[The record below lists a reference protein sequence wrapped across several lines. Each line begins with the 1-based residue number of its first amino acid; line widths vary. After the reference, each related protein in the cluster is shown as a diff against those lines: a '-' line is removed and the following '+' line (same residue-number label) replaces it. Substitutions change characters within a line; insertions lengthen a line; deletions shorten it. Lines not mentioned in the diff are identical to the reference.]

1 MKNIS
6 IALWAEY
13 MKFRKS
19 KVFVTTLIVFTLIP
33 LMIGLMMFVSRNPDI
48 ASKLGLIGT
57 KAKMFG
63 ENDWKG
69 YLDLMTQVIA
79 SIGLL
84 GFGFVTAW
92 VFGCEHN
99 DRTMKDILALPV
111 GRISIVI
118 AKFIITFTWCLI
130 LAVIAFSVGIG
141 IGLIIDM
148 PGWSPAMFYDF
159 SRSFFITSF
168 FTLFLCSPVAYITG
182 YTRGIIA
189 PLGFVLLTMIFA
201 QFISLVGLGPYF
213 PWAIPGLYS
222 VAKDEPGFQLHLASY
237 FILALTFLLGYW
249 GTIHWWQHA
258 DHNR

>member
-19 KVFVTTLIVFTLIP
+19 KIFFTTLVVFTIIP

-48 ASKLGLIGT
+48 ASKIGLIGT

-69 YLDLMTQVIA
+69 YLALMSQLIA

-92 VFGCEHN
+92 VFGSEHN

-111 GRISIVI
+111 GRISIVL
-118 AKFIITFTWCLI
+118 AKFIIIFIWCFI
-130 LAVIAFSVGIG
+130 LTVIAFSVGIV
-141 IGLIIDM
+141 IGLVIDM
-148 PGWSPAMFYDF
+148 PGWSPVILTDF
-159 SRSFFITSF
+159 SRSFFITYVL
-168 FTLFLCSPVAYITG
+168 TLFLCSPVAYIAG

-201 QFISLVGLGPYF
+201 QFIGLVGLGPFF

-222 VAKDEPGFQLHLASY
+222 VAKDEPGLQLHLSSY
-237 FILALTFLLGYW
+237 IILASTFLLGYW
-249 GTIHWWQHA
+249 ATLRWWQYA
-258 DHNR
+258 DHN